1 MLVLKGFNDENL
13 IKILGVLCN
22 KSMCYESERKWKIF
36 GKIYLIKCFVTIN
49 NKS

>member
-22 KSMCYESERKWKIF
+22 KSMCYESERKWKKVKDF
-36 GKIYLIKCFVTIN
+36 WEDLFD
-49 NKS
+49 